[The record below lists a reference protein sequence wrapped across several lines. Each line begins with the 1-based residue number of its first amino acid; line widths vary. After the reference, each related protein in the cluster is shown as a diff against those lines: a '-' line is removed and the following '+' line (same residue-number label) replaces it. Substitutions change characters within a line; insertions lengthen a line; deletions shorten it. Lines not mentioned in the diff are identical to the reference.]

1 MGQSVFTF
9 INRHKKLMLLSLL
22 VLTLS
27 GCSAATN
34 EPLNPDQ
41 LNGIEYLI
49 YPFTLLIKSIANVF
63 NDNYGI
69 SIILI
74 TLIIRLLLLPFM
86 VKQMKSSMDMKDKMD
101 QMKPDLDALKEKYK
115 DKKDQESMQAQQ
127 KEMME
132 LYQKH
137 GTNPF
142 AMFGG
147 CLPLLIQMP
156 ILLGFYYAIR
166 RTPEIAT
173 HDFLWFSLG
182 QTDIAL
188 TLIAVVIYYFQF
200 KVSQMGMDEK
210 QKKQMAF
217 MGLLSPIMIGVI
229 SINSPAA
236 FPLYWATGGLFLML
250 QTWLTKKIL
259 YAKKE
264 ISS

>member
-86 VKQMKSSMDMKDKMD
+86 VKQMKSSMDMKEKMD

-115 DKKDQESMQAQQ
+115 DKKTKSPC
-127 KEMME
+127 
-132 LYQKH
+132 KH
-137 GTNPF
+137 
-142 AMFGG
+142 
-147 CLPLLIQMP
+147 
-156 ILLGFYYAIR
+156 
-166 RTPEIAT
+166 
-173 HDFLWFSLG
+173 S
-182 QTDIAL
+182 
-188 TLIAVVIYYFQF
+188 
-200 KVSQMGMDEK
+200 
-210 QKKQMAF
+210 KKR
-217 MGLLSPIMIGVI
+217 
-229 SINSPAA
+229 
-236 FPLYWATGGLFLML
+236 
-250 QTWLTKKIL
+250 
-259 YAKKE
+259 
-264 ISS
+264 

>member
-1 MGQSVFTF
+1 M
-9 INRHKKLMLLSLL
+9 
-22 VLTLS
+22 
-27 GCSAATN
+27 
-34 EPLNPDQ
+34 
-41 LNGIEYLI
+41 
-49 YPFTLLIKSIANVF
+49 
-63 NDNYGI
+63 
-69 SIILI
+69 
-74 TLIIRLLLLPFM
+74 
-86 VKQMKSSMDMKDKMD
+86 
-101 QMKPDLDALKEKYK
+101 
-115 DKKDQESMQAQQ
+115 MQ
-127 KEMME
+127 

-229 SINSPAA
+229 SISSPAA
-236 FPLYWATGGLFLML
+236 LPLYWATGGLFLML

-259 YAKKE
+259 YAKKKFHHKLVV
-264 ISS
+264 SL